1 MIAQSK
7 NSARRS
13 NFIDE
18 SDRARLFVVCPREYT
33 EEDLKEKFI
42 QFGCVDYCQIVRD
55 HTTKKS
61 KGLGYVKF
69 HKASAAAVALENCDA
84 NFRAIL
90 AQPKTAKVT
99 HFSNAN
105 NESTNN
111 TNMSNFSVANYLP
124 SLLCNTH
131 LENEVKLME
140 ASIIAQKAIQN
151 LMHENVKANENQGT
165 TKNGLRLFV
174 IVSTQVSQEQLHR
187 LFDIIPGML
196 SCKIK
201 LNHQTGESKGFAY
214 VTYSSLAMAAYAREK
229 LNGIEYPIGHK
240 LIIKYA
246 EDPPTSFKK
255 SKSVTESADDD
266 TLHGSQCVYDSS
278 STANLNSK
286 ENQFYAKR
294 NDPNHDE
301 IMTEQLTNG
310 TGTSRK
316 RLKISPD
323 T

>member
-7 NSARRS
+7 NSTRRS

-18 SDRARLFVVCPREYT
+18 SDRSRLFVVCPRDYT

-42 QFGCVDYCQIVRD
+42 QFGCVDYCQIVKD

-69 HKASAAAVALENCDA
+69 NKASAAAVALENCDA
-84 NFRAIL
+84 NFRAVL

-99 HFSNAN
+99 HSSNAN

-111 TNMSNFSVANYLP
+111 TNIGNFSIANYLP
-124 SLLCNTH
+124 SLLRNAY
-131 LENEVKLME
+131 LESGVKSME
-140 ASIIAQKAIQN
+140 TSIIAQKAIEN
-151 LMHENVKANENQGT
+151 LMHENVKADENQG
-165 TKNGLRLFV
+165 KSKKGLRLFV
-174 IVSTQVSQEQLHR
+174 IVSTQVSQEQLYR

-214 VTYSSLAMAAYAREK
+214 VTYCSLAMAAYAREK
-229 LNGIEYPIGHK
+229 LNGIEYPTDHK
-240 LIIKYA
+240 LIVKYA
-246 EDPPTSFKK
+246 QDPPTSFKK
-255 SKSVTESADDD
+255 SKSNAETTDDD
-266 TLHGSQCVYDSS
+266 TLHDNQCTDDSGSTSS
-278 STANLNSK
+278 LNSK

-294 NDPNHDE
+294 NDSSPDQ
-301 IMTEQLTNG
+301 IVAEQLTNRSG
-310 TGTSRK
+310 SSRK
-316 RLKISPD
+316 RLKVSPES
-323 T
+323 